1 MLRWNRV
8 LIVLM
13 MAVVLTACGNDPIVE
28 DLARFDSI
36 STAAMLGLSPAG
48 MNKKLLAAETDEERA
63 AALDYFATGLEKHT
77 QSFSG
82 FTPRSAEVKALRE
95 AAINGFKQSAAGA
108 REAQQAFAN
117 KDFAALQGASQKMSD
132 GQTAVLQM
140 GRNFVRLAREKGY
153 SPGE

>member
-1 MLRWNRV
+1 MPRWSRI

-13 MAVVLTACGNDPIVE
+13 VAAVLAACGKDPIVE

-36 STAAMLGLSPAG
+36 SRAAMLGLSPAE
-48 MNKKLLAAETDEERA
+48 MNKRLLAAETDEERA
-63 AALDYFATGLEKHT
+63 AALDYFATGLETHT
-77 QSFSG
+77 RSLTG
-82 FTPRSAEVKALRE
+82 FVPRTAEVKALRD
-95 AAINGFKQSAAGA
+95 AAIDGFKQSTAGA
-108 REAQQAFAN
+108 REARQAFAN

>member
-1 MLRWNRV
+1 MPRWNHV

-28 DLARFDSI
+28 DLATFDGI
-36 STAAMLGLSPAG
+36 GTAAMLGLSPAE
-48 MNKKLLAAETDEERA
+48 MNKKLLAAKTDEDRA
-63 AALDYFATGLEKHT
+63 AALGDFATKLEKHT

-82 FTPRSAEVKALRE
+82 FTPRTAEVKALRD

-117 KDFAALQGASQKMSD
+117 KDFAALQAASQKMSD
-132 GQTAVLQM
+132 GQTTILQM
-140 GRNFVRLAREKGY
+140 GRDFNKLAKEKGY
-153 SPGE
+153 QPDK